1 MGLKERYVG
10 DEAQSKRGIL
20 DLNRPLKKG
29 LIQNWE
35 EIEKIYHHIFYNELK
50 VAPEEHPLLLSES
63 ALNLK
68 KDREKLAQI
77 MFEKFD
83 TPALLLYSSSTLS
96 VFASGR
102 TTALS
107 LDSGYDTSLICP
119 VYEGFLFRNAAMK
132 QDFGGNELTDY
143 LMKLLNERGY
153 SFNTLEREIVDDIK
167 EKKCLIFS
175 REEKQRFDGGDL
187 EPSYELPD
195 GQVITLAS
203 EKFIS
208 PEALFQPS
216 LLSREEESIDQLVY
230 KSINKCEV
238 ELRKDFSDNIILS
251 GGNTMFNGFTNRLD
265 DELNRL
271 APTNRIRVIAPPER
285 KYSTWIGASVVSSMS
300 YYKIAFTSKRSYDED
315 GPFAIH
321 KRSF

>member
-1 MGLKERYVG
+1 MIEGDDAPRSVFPTVVGTPKQKDLEKKILERYVG

-35 EIEKIYHHIFYNELK
+35 EIEKIYHHILYNELK

-107 LDSGYDTSLICP
+107 LDYKFDLS
-119 VYEGFLFRNAAMK
+119 
-132 QDFGGNELTDY
+132 
-143 LMKLLNERGY
+143 
-153 SFNTLEREIVDDIK
+153 
-167 EKKCLIFS
+167 CL
-175 REEKQRFDGGDL
+175 
-187 EPSYELPD
+187 
-195 GQVITLAS
+195 
-203 EKFIS
+203 
-208 PEALFQPS
+208 
-216 LLSREEESIDQLVY
+216 
-230 KSINKCEV
+230 
-238 ELRKDFSDNIILS
+238 
-251 GGNTMFNGFTNRLD
+251 
-265 DELNRL
+265 
-271 APTNRIRVIAPPER
+271 
-285 KYSTWIGASVVSSMS
+285 
-300 YYKIAFTSKRSYDED
+300 
-315 GPFAIH
+315 
-321 KRSF
+321 